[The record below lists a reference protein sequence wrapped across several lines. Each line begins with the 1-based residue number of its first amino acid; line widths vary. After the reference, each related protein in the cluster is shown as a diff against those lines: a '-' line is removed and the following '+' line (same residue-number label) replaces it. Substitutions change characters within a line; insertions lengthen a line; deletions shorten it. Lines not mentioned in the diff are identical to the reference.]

1 MLPVLDI
8 SCQVVLQNAEKNA
21 LELNQAQIGTDA
33 LLLTLLTVARK
44 RWMKTYFQLC
54 VCVCLVVGL
63 LLLLLLLLLLPPL
76 LPPLLAPLLPP
87 LLPPRRTQGI
97 HLHIHVCIHENNMI
111 YIHLLTSKD
120 GILYMYHVYLCK
132 YLYTLHLFSIVE
144 IP

>member
-54 VCVCLVVGL
+54 VCVSSRITTTTTTTTTT
-63 LLLLLLLLLLPPL
+63 PP
-76 LPPLLAPLLPP
+76 PS
-87 LLPPRRTQGI
+87 RREGI
-97 HLHIHVCIHENNMI
+97 HLHINIHVYTRIHENNMI
-111 YIHLLTSKD
+111 YIHLLTSSY
-120 GILYMYHVYLCK
+120 IQRWYPIYVSRVFMHIF
-132 YLYTLHLFSIVE
+132 LHSTSIFYSRKFLDDDHY
-144 IP
+144 